1 MTKLELYLTHPLAET
16 VGWALLHSLWQGAL
30 VALLFAGGLVFARR
44 QSPQLRYLLGCGAL
58 VLLVA
63 APVGTGVFLYGRAEP
78 PVQARVGL
86 DADPLPTVVQSESV
100 QGESRDE
107 SMSPATPAQPA
118 APTSLATSSVT
129 ALGARALELLRTAAP
144 WLTGVWLLGVVLF
157 LLRFSG
163 QALYINRFRARH
175 RTPADAHW
183 QARARAL
190 ATRLGVRRS
199 WRLVSGYAESPLTV
213 GVLRPLIVLPTS
225 ALTGMPAAQLE
236 TLLAHELAHIRRH
249 DYLIN
254 LFQCVAEALMFYH
267 PAVWWVSSTVR
278 RAREECCDDLAV
290 EVCGDAKLYAR
301 ALTNLEALRQPPV
314 LALAATDAPLL
325 ARVKRL
331 LGLGEVR
338 HTPPLTTGVLLL
350 SMVAITAILSFAP
363 QPAAAQNVDESD
375 IQGSL
380 WVSVSSRVVFDN
392 DYTRISE
399 LVTPAPYV
407 LVEER
412 TATERRT
419 VRVTRG
425 ASDTDFVY
433 TYTVDGVV
441 RPFSAPARAWFDA
454 SLQAAVLEP
463 LKEDATKKARGAERK
478 DFHLVSHL
486 DYDSEANRYI
496 SFALAEDAHLEPSI
510 MATVET
516 SLGKRNLLSQVTH
529 YAAHNLVSD
538 RETGDYLKLFIERS
552 RPTQLEALTPDIMST
567 VAELEDEAVKADV
580 EQALVTRLQ
589 NTAEQKEHVVG
600 QTTAQEAPT
609 ASPPAPE
616 APKQASSLKG
626 VITGRVEWHNTPLA
640 NVKVALRTPLEMIDE
655 ENCCQPQRTLRT
667 TTTDETGAYRFE
679 GVPFGTYALEAVPA
693 AKVYQP
699 AEEQTSLAMSLSEL
713 YVTLR
718 VDKLIEVI
726 GPVGTTTATLTP
738 TLRWKPV
745 PDAARYEVSLKE
757 ISSSEDSVTPYL
769 YRRTDK
775 TNLGITEPLARATLY
790 GWSVTAY
797 TEDGTQ
803 IGSNYESVFSTNQ
816 SSTPRPVKLRNLGIG
831 TVLFADWQQT
841 SPGIFEYVDAA
852 GRGSSLTFEKRP
864 LAEAGFKAE
873 AIVIESLS
881 QKYAGRDWEG
891 FFLQDGQDS
900 RVKLLTTEGDSA
912 YIVTVESSGEQTSLS
927 NELYI
932 YGLVIPTMLRNFKID
947 EQP

>member
-1 MTKLELYLTHPLAET
+1 MTKLEVYLTHPLAET

-30 VALLFAGGLVFARR
+30 VALLFAGGLVLARR
-44 QSPQLRYLLGCGAL
+44 RSPQLRYLLGRGAL

-63 APVGTGVFLYGRAEP
+63 APVGTGAFLYGRAEP

-236 TLLAHELAHIRRH
+236 ALLAHELAHIRRH
-249 DYLIN
+249 DYLVN

-301 ALTNLEALRQPPV
+301 ALTNLEALRQPPA
-314 LALAATDAPLL
+314 LALAATDKPLL
-325 ARVKRL
+325 ARVRRL

-463 LKEDATKKARGAERK
+463 LKEDATKKARGTERK

-496 SFALAEDAHLEPSI
+496 SFALAEDAHLEPST
-510 MATVET
+510 MATVEI

-538 RETGDYLKLFIERS
+538 RETGDYLKLFIEHS
-552 RPTQLEALTPDIMST
+552 RPTQLEVLTPDIMST

-580 EQALVTRLQ
+580 KQALATRLQ
-589 NTAEQKEHVVG
+589 NTAEQKERVVG

-609 ASPPAPE
+609 ASPTAPE
-616 APKQASSLKG
+616 APKQVSRLKG
-626 VITGRVEWHNTPLA
+626 AVVWNDKRVANIKVELREEPGDDEVVMWDTLPALQTTETNARGEYAFENVPPGNYVVWARGNEEIYQIAGYPAYVYAETSGYDVIH
-640 NVKVALRTPLEMIDE
+640 LEKIIE
-655 ENCCQPQRTLRT
+655 T
-667 TTTDETGAYRFE
+667 T
-679 GVPFGTYALEAVPA
+679 
-693 AKVYQP
+693 
-699 AEEQTSLAMSLSEL
+699 S
-713 YVTLR
+713 
-718 VDKLIEVI
+718 
-726 GPVGTTTATLTP
+726 PVGTAVKTLTP

-745 PDAARYEVSLKE
+745 PGAVRYEVGVDDLT
-757 ISSSEDSVTPYL
+757 SSEDPLAIRRY
-769 YRRTDK
+769 YRTD
-775 TNLGITEPLARATLY
+775 TPNLELPEPLQRNRFY
-790 GWSVTAY
+790 RWSVAAY
-797 TEDGTQ
+797 TENGTQ
-803 IGSNYESVFSTNQ
+803 IASAYEPMFSTGRPKT
-816 SSTPRPVKLRNLGIG
+816 SRPVKVHGISVS
-831 TVLFADWQQT
+831 TVLPTDWQQT
-841 SPGIFEYVDAA
+841 SPGVFEYVGAK
-852 GRGSSLTFEKRP
+852 GEMSLTFEKRSRAD
-864 LAEAGFKAE
+864 LEAGLEERAL
-873 AIVIESLS
+873 ASLRRFP
-881 QKYAGRDWEG
+881 QQYADRNWGSSPVEG
-891 FFLQDGQDS
+891 S
-900 RVKLLTTEGDSA
+900 SAKL
-912 YIVTVESSGEQTSLS
+912 VTVENGTAYLITVDGLALTDEEPTFPTM
-927 NELYI
+927 ELF
-932 YGLVIPTMLRNFKID
+932 VIVLPTMLRNFKID
-947 EQP
+947 EP